1 MADRDFTA
9 LYRELRS
16 PLRWHLRCLGASPA
30 EAADAVQD
38 AFAHALAAAG
48 RQRDELAWPAWL
60 RTVAV
65 RSYLR
70 SVATSRGQVS
80 VQTMADVPEVRVSA
94 DSAAEVQARLEEEMV
109 FSLVATLPLRQRLV
123 FALHFEGCGTAAIA
137 AALSMTQAA
146 VRQNLAR
153 AGGPRRLRPRPENGA
168 GVCRRRVDRGCPGRH
183 GTAQRPPPCVVERTG
198 CDWPGCAVVPG

>member
-1 MADRDFTA
+1 MADRDFAA
-9 LYRELRS
+9 LYRQLRS
-16 PLRWHLRCLGASPA
+16 PLLWHLRCLGASPA

-38 AFAHALAAAG
+38 AFAHALGAAD

-70 SVATSRGQVS
+70 TVAAGGRGQVS

-109 FSLVATLPLRQRLV
+109 FSLVATLPPRQRLV
-123 FALHFEGCGTAAIA
+123 FALHFEGCGTAEIA
-137 AALSMTQAA
+137 ASLSMTQAA

-153 AGGPRRLRPRPENGA
+153 ARAALRHSLMQE
-168 GVCRRRVDRGCPGRH
+168 
-183 GTAQRPPPCVVERTG
+183 QQ
-198 CDWPGCAVVPG
+198 